1 MKFTVITVTYNSGDK
16 LISTIENVLKQTYDD
31 VELLIKDGMSKDD
44 SIDRL
49 MALAKG
55 YKGSKTIRIEQSA
68 DKGIYDAMN
77 QAVGMALGDVVIFMN
92 CGDYFYS
99 DDVLHNVAKAIEF
112 APDRGIYYGDAY
124 FRQADQIMSM
134 PKEITESIC
143 YRHIPNHQSC
153 LFERRLFNNGA
164 FNLEYKIRAD
174 YDFFLRQYFTKNVRP
189 YYMGIT
195 VADYEGGGYS
205 ESKENRKK
213 DKQEHEK
220 ITTEYMGEKRV
231 KHYKTMMALTLQ
243 PLRRYIAQDS
253 PLSGLYNSIKKRH
266 YS

>member
-16 LISTIENVLKQTYDD
+16 LLSTIENVLKQTYDD
-31 VELLIKDGMSKDD
+31 VEILVKDGLSKDD
-44 SIDRL
+44 SLIKLREKIKD
-49 MALAKG
+49 
-55 YKGSKTIRIEQSA
+55 YKGPKQIRIEESKDA
-68 DKGIYDAMN
+68 GIYDAMN
-77 QAVGMALGDVVIFMN
+77 QAVALATGDVIIFMN
-92 CGDYFYS
+92 CGDYFYKE
-99 DDVLHNVAKAIEF
+99 DVLHNIAKAIEF

-153 LFERRLFNNGA
+153 LFERKLFAEGG

-174 YDFFLRQYFTKNVRP
+174 YDFFLRQYFVKSVRP
-189 YYMGIT
+189 YYTGIT

-205 ESKENRKK
+205 ETKENRTR
-213 DKQEHEK
+213 DKYEHEK

-231 KHYKTMMALTLQ
+231 KHYKTMMLLTLQ
-243 PLRRYIAQDS
+243 PVRKYIAQDS
-253 PLSGLYNSIKKRH
+253 PLSGLYDAVKKRVYH
-266 YS
+266 